1 MKASQRIT
9 LKAFLIALAQQKS
22 PLPGDLQTR
31 LKEIA
36 GDISANLGT
45 LDNLGETYLGELY
58 LKTSDLLHVP
68 AAQRNKGPVAEID
81 EASERRKAEHTNFV
95 VAIDEIDDEEL
106 KKLADKMLNSDD
118 TGKTPWEIAETFF
131 GYPLL

>member
-1 MKASQRIT
+1 MNASQRIT

-22 PLPGDLQTR
+22 PLPADLQTR

-58 LKTSDLLHVP
+58 REISDFLHEP
-68 AAQRNKGPVAEID
+68 AAHRGKGFVAEID
-81 EASERRKAEHTNFV
+81 EVSERRKAESKNLLD
-95 VAIDEIDDEEL
+95 AINETDDEEL
-106 KKLADKMLNSDD
+106 KKLAEQVLNPDD
-118 TGKTPWEIAETFF
+118 TGKTSWEIVETFF

>member
-1 MKASQRIT
+1 MNASQRIT

-22 PLPGDLQTR
+22 PLPADIQTR

-45 LDNLGETYLGELY
+45 LNNLGETYLGKLY
-58 LKTSDLLHVP
+58 LDTSYLLYEP
-68 AAQRNKGPVAEID
+68 AAQRNKGGVAEID
-81 EASERRKAEHTNFV
+81 EARERRKAEPKNLV
-95 VAIDEIDDEEL
+95 VAIDEMDDEKL
-106 KKLADKMLNSDD
+106 KQLAEQMFNPDD
-118 TGKTPWEIAETFF
+118 TGKTSWEIAETFF